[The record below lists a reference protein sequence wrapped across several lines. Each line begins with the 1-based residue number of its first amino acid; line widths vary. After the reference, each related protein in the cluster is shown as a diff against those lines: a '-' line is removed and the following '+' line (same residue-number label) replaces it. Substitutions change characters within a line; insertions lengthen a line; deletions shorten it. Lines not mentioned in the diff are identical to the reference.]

1 MSMTSLSVK
10 RPITGIM
17 VALAITILGVF
28 SFSRLKLDQ
37 MPDIEFP
44 VIAVITSYVGADP
57 EAIEQLVTKP
67 IEEAMS
73 SVENVDEITSQ
84 SMEHVSLVI
93 IKFNWGIDMDKAEQD
108 VRRNLEMYA
117 YDELPEDAVQP
128 LTFKFDPSMMPVALI
143 AVDMPGTSAEI
154 RKKAEDEVEPY
165 LARLPGVASA
175 TVNGGDE
182 REIQVRLRPEWLQA
196 YGISP
201 TQVVSAIK
209 GANMMIPSGSLD
221 QGPQQLGLRATSEIT
236 DPDQLSEALVGMKGG
251 RPIYLRDIAD
261 VLDTF
266 TEKESFTRVNHKEA
280 VMMMV
285 QKQSDANTVQVVEQV
300 LAALPGIEKRLPAGS
315 KLTVLMESAEPI
327 LNSINNL
334 ATTAFLAVFI
344 TAMVLLLFLR
354 SWRTSTIVLVSIPLS
369 MLVTFAVMQQQEIT
383 LNILSMAGLA
393 LAVGMLVDNSVVV
406 LENIFSYIER
416 GASRA
421 EASIKGTEEMA
432 MPITASTLT
441 TIVVF
446 LPMIFV
452 PGIAGQMFRELS
464 LTICFSLVASL
475 IVALT
480 LVPLMASLMISD
492 KTNLLERAIAKL
504 TFWIDPLSNIYERA
518 IGVALRHRWLT
529 IFLALCVLGGSLA
542 LAPMLDFD
550 FMARV
555 DQGRVNFK
563 VKMAPGTSVWT
574 TNEAFLEIE
583 RIIDEEVPERRNI
596 SISLGSD
603 SNNTMS
609 SLSGQSAYSGTI
621 RLRTVDR
628 KDRQRHI
635 GEIELALAERFKDIP
650 GVEVQVQKQGG
661 MGSSGDLTVQ
671 VFSENLETI
680 TNVGM
685 QLKNRLQML
694 PGVLDATFSN
704 EAGLPE
710 MKIDLDRE
718 QIRLLSLS
726 PVEVASAISTYYLG
740 STASYYREGGDEY
753 KIFVRAPEEA
763 RTDVDKLRA
772 LPIVTP
778 YGVVPLETV
787 AKIDSSL
794 GPTTISHENKRRLGS
809 ITITKTDDIALGALQ
824 KQVEDAIAAES
835 LPEGVSTE
843 IGGSAED
850 MQEAIVGLM
859 YALIV
864 AIVLVYM
871 VMASQFESLLEPFAI
886 MMAVPVAFSGVIFAL
901 LLTKTTVQ
909 MTALIGCLLLVGV
922 VVNNGIVLID
932 VIKRRREEG
941 MDLVIAAREAAR
953 SRLRPILMTTMT
965 TILGMLPMAFEIGEG
980 AEMWAPMGRAVVGGM
995 TVAFFLTLFIVPC
1008 VYVMMA
1014 GAVDRR
1020 RAKKSG
1026 QSPEAKAPVVQEKA
1040 AAAS

>member
-1 MSMTSLSVK
+1 MSITSLSVR

-17 VALAITILGVF
+17 IFLALTILGIF
-28 SFSRLKLDQ
+28 TFSRLKLDQ
-37 MPDIEFP
+37 YPDIEFP

-67 IEEAMS
+67 IEEAMA
-73 SVENVDEITSQ
+73 SVENVDEITSSSQ
-84 SMEHVSLVI
+84 EHASMVI
-93 IKFNWGIDMDKAEQD
+93 IQFNWGTDMDQAEQD
-108 VRRNLEMYA
+108 VRRNLEIYA
-117 YDELPEDAVQP
+117 YDELPEDADQP
-128 LTFKFDPSMMPVALI
+128 ITFKFDPSMIPVALI
-143 AVDMPGTSAEI
+143 AVNMPGTPAEV
-154 RKKAEDEVEPY
+154 RKKAEDDIEPY
-165 LARLPGVASA
+165 LSRLPGVASA

-196 YGISP
+196 YGINP

-209 GANMMIPSGSLD
+209 GANMMIPSGTLD
-221 QGPQQLGLRATSEIT
+221 QGAQELGLRATSEIT
-236 DPDQLSEALVGMKGG
+236 DPKQLSDALIGMKGG
-251 RPIYLRDIAD
+251 QPIYLRDIAD
-261 VLDTF
+261 VHDTF
-266 TEKESFTRVNHKEA
+266 QEQESFTRVNHRDA

-285 QKQSDANTVQVVEQV
+285 QKQSDANTVQVVNHV
-300 LAALPGIEKRLPAGS
+300 LAELPNIEKRLPAGS

-334 ATTAFLAVFI
+334 ATTAFLAIFI
-344 TAMVLLLFLR
+344 TAAVLLAFLR
-354 SWRTSTIVLVSIPLS
+354 SWRTSSIVLVSIPLS
-369 MLVTFAVMQQQEIT
+369 MLATFAVMDQQGLT

-406 LENIFSYIER
+406 LENIFSYVER

-421 EASIKGTEEMA
+421 EAAIKGTEEMA

-441 TIVVF
+441 TVVVF
-446 LPMIFV
+446 LPMLFV

-480 LVPLMASLMISD
+480 LVPLMASLMITQ
-492 KTNLLERAIAKL
+492 KVNLMERLIGKL
-504 TFWIDPLSNIYERA
+504 TFWIDPLSGIYEKA
-518 IGVALRHRWLT
+518 VVVCLHHRWKT
-529 IFLALCVLGGSLA
+529 ILCAVGVLAFAISLM
-542 LAPMLDFD
+542 PHLDFD

-563 VKMAPGTSVWT
+563 VKMTPGTSVWT
-574 TNEAFLEIE
+574 TNEVFQEIE
-583 RIIDEEVPERRNI
+583 RIIEEEVPERRNI
-596 SISLGSD
+596 STSLGTD
-603 SNNTMS
+603 SNNAMS
-609 SLSGQSAYSGTI
+609 SMSGQTAYSGTI

-628 KDRQRHI
+628 KDRQRSI
-635 GEIELALAERFKDIP
+635 GEIERALAERFKELP
-650 GVEVQVQKQGG
+650 GVEVQIQQQGG
-661 MGSSGDLTVQ
+661 MSSSGDLALQ
-671 VFSENLETI
+671 IFSENLNDI
-680 TNVGM
+680 TSVGM
-685 QLKNRLQML
+685 QLKNRIEML

-704 EAGLPE
+704 EAGRPE
-710 MKIDLDRE
+710 MKIELDRE
-718 QIRLLSLS
+718 QIRLLALS

-753 KIFVRAPEEA
+753 RIFVRAPEEA
-763 RTDVDKLRA
+763 RADVDKLRA

-794 GPTTISHENKRRLGS
+794 GPTTISHENKRRLGTIS
-809 ITITKTDDIALGALQ
+809 ITKTDDTALGALQ
-824 KQVEDAIAAES
+824 KQVEDAVAAES
-835 LPEGVSTE
+835 LPDGVTTA

-859 YALIV
+859 YALLV

-871 VMASQFESLLEPFAI
+871 VMSSQFESLLEPFAI
-886 MMAVPVAFSGVIFAL
+886 LLSVPIAFAGVIFSL
-901 LLTKTTVQ
+901 IITRTTVQ

-922 VVNNGIVLID
+922 VVNNGIVLLD
-932 VIKRRREEG
+932 VIKRRRSEG
-941 MDLVIAAREAAR
+941 KDLIDAAREAAR
-953 SRLRPILMTTMT
+953 SRLRPILMTTLT

-980 AEMWAPMGRAVVGGM
+980 AEMWAPMGRVVVGGM

-1008 VYVMMA
+1008 VYVTMA

-1020 RAKKSG
+1020 KAKKGEEHSEP
-1026 QSPEAKAPVVQEKA
+1026 QKQLVEEKA
-1040 AAAS
+1040 AAS

>member
-1 MSMTSLSVK
+1 MSITSLSVR

-17 VALAITILGVF
+17 IFVALTILGIF
-28 SFSRLKLDQ
+28 TFSRLKLDQ
-37 MPDIEFP
+37 YPDIEFP

-67 IEEAMS
+67 IEEAMA
-73 SVENVDEITSQ
+73 SVENVDEITS
-84 SMEHVSLVI
+84 SSLEHASLVI
-93 IKFNWGIDMDKAEQD
+93 IKFNWGVDMDQAEQD
-108 VRRNLEMYA
+108 VRRNLEIYA
-117 YDELPEDAVQP
+117 YDELPEDAAQP
-128 LTFKFDPSMMPVALI
+128 ITFKFDPSMIPVALI
-143 AVDMPGTSAEI
+143 AVNMPGTPAEV
-154 RKKAEDEVEPY
+154 RKKAEDEIEPY
-165 LARLPGVASA
+165 LSRLPGVASA

-196 YGISP
+196 YGINP

-209 GANMMIPSGSLD
+209 GANMMIPSGTLE
-221 QGPQQLGLRATSEIT
+221 QGAQELGLRATSEIT
-236 DPDQLSEALVGMKGG
+236 EPKQLSDALIGMKGG

-261 VLDTF
+261 VHDTF
-266 TEKESFTRVNHKEA
+266 QEQESFTRVNHRDA

-285 QKQSDANTVQVVEQV
+285 QKQSDANTVQVVNHV
-300 LAALPGIEKRLPAGS
+300 LAELPNIEKRLPAGS

-344 TAMVLLLFLR
+344 TAAVLLAFLR

-369 MLVTFAVMQQQEIT
+369 MLATFAVMEQQGLT

-406 LENIFSYIER
+406 LENIFSHIER
-416 GASRA
+416 GVSRA
-421 EASIKGTEEMA
+421 EAAIKGTEEMA

-441 TIVVF
+441 TVVVF
-446 LPMIFV
+446 LPMLFV

-464 LTICFSLVASL
+464 LTICFSLIASL

-480 LVPLMASLMISD
+480 LVPLMASLMITQ
-492 KTNLLERAIAKL
+492 KVNLMERLIGKL
-504 TFWIDPLSNIYERA
+504 TFWIDPLSGIYEKA
-518 IGVALRHRWLT
+518 LAVCLRHRWKT
-529 IFLALCVLGGSLA
+529 IFSAVAVLAFAIA
-542 LAPMLDFD
+542 LLPRLDFD

-563 VKMAPGTSVWT
+563 VKMTPGTSVWT
-574 TNEAFLEIE
+574 TNDVFLEIE
-583 RIIDEEVPERRNI
+583 RIIEEEVPERINI
-596 SISLGSD
+596 SASLGTD

-609 SLSGQSAYSGTI
+609 SMSGQTAYSGTI

-628 KDRQRHI
+628 KDRQRSI
-635 GEIELALAERFKDIP
+635 GEIERALAERFKELP
-650 GVEVQVQKQGG
+650 GVEVQIQQQGG
-661 MGSSGDLTVQ
+661 MSSSGDLDLQ
-671 VFSENLETI
+671 IFSENLNDI
-680 TNVGM
+680 TLAGM
-685 QLKNRLQML
+685 QLKNRVEML

-704 EAGLPE
+704 EAGRPE
-710 MKIDLDRE
+710 MKIELDRE
-718 QIRLLSLS
+718 QIRLLALS
-726 PVEVASAISTYYLG
+726 PVEVASAVSTYYLG

-753 KIFVRAPEEA
+753 RIFVRAPEEA
-763 RTDVDKLRA
+763 RADVDKLRA

-787 AKIDSSL
+787 ARIDSSL
-794 GPTTISHENKRRLGS
+794 GPTTISHENKRRLGTIS
-809 ITITKTDDIALGALQ
+809 ITKTDDIALGALQ
-824 KQVEDAIAAES
+824 KQVEEAIAAES
-835 LPEGVSTE
+835 LPEGVTTSV
-843 IGGSAED
+843 GGSAED
-850 MQEAIVGLM
+850 MQEAIEGLM
-859 YALIV
+859 YALLV

-886 MMAVPVAFSGVIFAL
+886 LLSVPVAFAGVIFSL
-901 LLTKTTVQ
+901 ILTRTTVQ

-922 VVNNGIVLID
+922 VVNNGIVLLD

-941 MDLVIAAREAAR
+941 RDLADAAREAAR
-953 SRLRPILMTTMT
+953 SRLRPILMTTLT

-1008 VYVMMA
+1008 VYVTMA

-1020 RAKKSG
+1020 RARKG
-1026 QSPEAKAPVVQEKA
+1026 DEHPEVPQGFVEEKA
-1040 AAAS
+1040 SAAS